1 MVLGFEARQVSATLR
16 KGAGR
21 RIGRLLVAVGLVWA
35 SKAGFAQFS
44 TPLPQEPVGPENPVV
59 AQYEGGSISFRTLEE
74 FVREM
79 PIGQRV
85 PFSRNTAEW
94 RHHQALELAKMTALT
109 TEAKKMAMHQ
119 DPGYLRA
126 RGYFLNEY
134 LNYAVLRDEVQN
146 RIDLSREAQAAE
158 YEGHKPDFWSSATVM
173 LRMIRTRDQDQIS
186 SAARAVAAGADFR
199 DVEMQVSQVSPRYRG
214 NVLGPFPSTENR
226 TTIPPPPAV
235 IDAAMAQGE
244 GQTTGP
250 LEVAGFY
257 FLVKTEKK
265 TPGRQRGIDEVR
277 PELEQR
283 LRDKASMRLVPT
295 LIQRAQQDL
304 GAQVDEELFAAG
316 TQPSDVV
323 ATAGAVRITRQE
335 FTDLNGQARGPIA
348 TIAAQMP
355 TKLKGF
361 VLPYML
367 SEWAKSRGYLDRLET
382 RRAEHYYD
390 LQHLTSRMEMILAEQ
405 LVPPPPDDQLRA
417 RFRASIDK
425 FRIPGGPEPRFE
437 DHRDEILNA
446 LLQDQGPEMTRKV
459 NEFMQDQLK
468 FRMAAVPSMPRMTA
482 LEALIKA
489 GDQLTSGVHL
499 VEISPAEL
507 SADGDDETN
516 YADWGRASQ
525 WRIVT
530 KTADGATSEIL
541 VKGPA
546 PLLQGEREYAG
557 IAALAPWRLYWRFDT
572 DALKRHAVDK
582 GLGDFAALHGNRIK
596 VASRVVFSYA
606 EEKPTSATVS
616 RIVYTAVPADGTVR
630 DGIEIVYDGRTGDIV
645 DRVYGAAE
653 DRCLTCP
660 GGTKAVVRETEQ
672 ETSATSQTKDLSGGE
687 G

>member
-1 MVLGFEARQVSATLR
+1 M
-16 KGAGR
+16 
-21 RIGRLLVAVGLVWA
+21 AVGLVWA
-35 SKAGFAQFS
+35 STAGFAQFS
-44 TPLPQEPVGPENPVV
+44 TPLPQEPAGPDNPLV
-59 AQYEGGSISFRTLEE
+59 ASYEGGSISFRTLEE

-79 PIGQRV
+79 PVGQRV
-85 PFSRNTAEW
+85 PFSRNTDEW
-94 RHHQALELAKMTALT
+94 RRHMALELAKMTALT

-119 DPGYLRA
+119 DPAYLRA

-158 YEGHKPDFWSSATVM
+158 YEAHKPDFWSSATVT
-173 LRMIRTRDQDQIS
+173 LRMIRTRDKDQIS
-186 SAARAVAAGADFR
+186 SAARAVAGGADFR
-199 DVEMQVSQVSPRYRG
+199 AVEMDVSQVSPRYRG
-214 NVLGPFPSTENR
+214 NVLGPFPSTENK

-250 LEVAGFY
+250 LELGGFY

-265 TPGRQRGIDEVR
+265 TPGRQRAIDEVR

-283 LRDKASMRLVPT
+283 LRDKASMQLVPR
-295 LIQRAQQDL
+295 LISRAQQDL
-304 GAQVDEELFAAG
+304 DAQVDEALFSAG
-316 TQPSDVV
+316 TQPSDVL
-323 ATAGAVRITRQE
+323 ATAGVVRITRQE
-335 FTDLNGQARGPIA
+335 FTDLNGQARGPIS

-390 LQHLTSRMEMILAEQ
+390 LQHLTSRMEMMLAEQ
-405 LVPPPPDDQLRA
+405 LVPPPPDEQLRA
-417 RFRASIDK
+417 RFQASIDK
-425 FRIPGGPEPRFE
+425 FRVPGRPEPRFE
-437 DHRDEILNA
+437 DHRQEMLDAI
-446 LLQDQGPEMTRKV
+446 LQDQGPEMTRKV

-468 FRMAAVPSMPRMTA
+468 FRMATVPLMPRITA

-489 GDQLTSGVHL
+489 GDKLTSGAHL

-507 SADGDDETN
+507 ASGSSSGEMA
-516 YADWGRASQ
+516 YADWARASQ

-546 PLLQGEREYAG
+546 PLLQNEREYAG
-557 IAALAPWRLYWRFDT
+557 IPAMQPWRPYWRFDT
-572 DALKRHAVDK
+572 DALKRHAIDK
-582 GLGDFAALHGNRIK
+582 GLGDFAARYDNRVK
-596 VASRVVFSYA
+596 LASRVEFSYA
-606 EEKPTSATVS
+606 EEKPTSATMS
-616 RIVYTAVPADGTVR
+616 RIIYTAVPADGTIR
-630 DGIEIVYDGRTGDIV
+630 DGIQIVYDGRTGDIV
-645 DRVYGAAE
+645 DRVYGAAD

-660 GGTKAVVRETEQ
+660 GGTKVPRQASDGQ
-672 ETSATSQTKDLSGGE
+672 TSVTSQTKSLSGGE